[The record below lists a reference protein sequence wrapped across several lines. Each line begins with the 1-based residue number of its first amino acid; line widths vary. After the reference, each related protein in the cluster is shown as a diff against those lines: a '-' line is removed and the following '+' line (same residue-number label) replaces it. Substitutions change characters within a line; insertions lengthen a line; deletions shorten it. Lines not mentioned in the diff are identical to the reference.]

1 MVWCFVSGVVIYCCF
16 CSLFHIRARGFS
28 FDFLRTKT
36 RSETKNTSKPN
47 TTNRN
52 NEQEQTTTHQQQ
64 EQRTISNTKKET
76 QVQGSKQKIKDTA
89 TNQTTFNV
97 VLVFYIACSIL
108 RSDFLVRALMVFRVW
123 RS

>member
-1 MVWCFVSGVVIYCCF
+1 LIFF
-16 CSLFHIRARGFS
+16 
-28 FDFLRTKT
+28 RTKT
-36 RSETKNTSKPN
+36 RSETNNTSKPN

-76 QVQGSKQKIKDTA
+76 QAPGSKQIIKDMA